1 MQELRYTR
9 SEPEFLSL
17 YAAAP
22 EMQRLKD
29 VGMNCGCEY
38 TNFPRFQNLPP
49 YSRYRH
55 SLGTARIVWQFTHS
69 RAQALAALFHDIA
82 TPVFAHTID
91 FMHGDYL
98 QQEYTEGRTESLISH
113 SAEIMSLLAHDGLT
127 VAEVADYHLYP
138 IADNDSPRLSADR
151 LEYTL
156 GNLAGY
162 GLQQPA
168 ILQDYYDDL
177 CVSEDGGA
185 PELAF
190 RNADIASAF
199 GFDSLKTSRIYV
211 ADEDRYSMQRLSE
224 IVAHAVKAGV
234 LTMDTLYTTE
244 SAVIAKLCADD
255 VLRPLWER
263 FCALHEMVY
272 DEAQAPVSD
281 RRVVPAK
288 RRCIDPLVAGRG
300 RLSKIDPHYAAAL
313 QAFLHTP
320 QTDWLCA
327 R

>member
-1 MQELRYTR
+1 M
-9 SEPEFLSL
+9 
-17 YAAAP
+17 A
-22 EMQRLKD
+22 
-29 VGMNCGCEY
+29 
-38 TNFPRFQNLPP
+38 
-49 YSRYRH
+49 
-55 SLGTARIVWQFTHS
+55 
-69 RAQALAALFHDIA
+69 
-82 TPVFAHTID
+82 
-91 FMHGDYL
+91 
-98 QQEYTEGRTESLISH
+98 
-113 SAEIMSLLAHDGLT
+113 GLNKVT
-127 VAEVADYHLYP
+127 VVV
-138 IADNDSPRLSADR
+138 R
-151 LEYTL
+151 
-156 GNLAGY
+156 
-162 GLQQPA
+162 
-168 ILQDYYDDL
+168 
-177 CVSEDGGA
+177 DGGA
-185 PELAF
+185 PEMAF

-224 IVAHAVKAGV
+224 IVTHALKTGV
-234 LTMDTLYTTE
+234 LTMDTLYTVE